1 MRPAERV
8 AITIYTIVII
18 TMLLAWLYITLDV
31 TR

>member
-18 TMLLAWLYITLDV
+18 TMLLAWLYIIFNV
-31 TR
+31 TQ

>member
-18 TMLLAWLYITLDV
+18 TMLLAWLYITFNV
-31 TR
+31 TQ